1 MRKGAR
7 AKGSFYFGCVEK
19 QLIRRAKRSLRVMR
33 LKLVKQVRGLSI
45 FQDLESDG
53 SNFKFDSL
61 MNWKPVKF
69 YKSGSD
75 MVRSFER
82 RKNYS
87 GKGILNSLQT
97 LNGGIRKDDKI
108 TISILKFE

>member
-1 MRKGAR
+1 MVA
-7 AKGSFYFGCVEK
+7 
-19 QLIRRAKRSLRVMR
+19 
-33 LKLVKQVRGLSI
+33 I
-45 FQDLESDG
+45 FS
-53 SNFKFDSL
+53 FDSL

-69 YKSGSD
+69 YKGGSD

-97 LNGGIRKDDKI
+97 FNGGMYSDNDGCSPRGKVQIDAIYQRHNMTPLVMANEVRTGSRTKSFPCRLAGINGLPKI
-108 TISILKFE
+108 AYLN